1 MNHFTS
7 EFRDTKESFPVLFA
21 QKCSRSF
28 HLIFE
33 IVTGVKY
40 TYFMTRAT
48 APTAIEEAALLERAK
63 SFANEEN
70 IKVNSLIFLYFF
82 NIFCI
87 KSNLSFA

>member
-7 EFRDTKESFPVLFA
+7 QFRDTKKSFPVLFA

-28 HLIFE
+28 HLMLE
-33 IVTGVKY
+33 IVTGVNY
-40 TYFMTRAT
+40 TSYMTRAT

-70 IKVNSLIFLYFF
+70 IKVNS
-82 NIFCI
+82 
-87 KSNLSFA
+87 